1 MAKDKMNFET
11 YLEKQGYT
19 KVTIKKTLPLE
30 NIITKAFP
38 EGVPK
43 DEFYVQETVYK
54 NLNCTNK
61 TKCSYRTLVRRYL
74 EYLDYLKR
82 NDISCLS

>member
-1 MAKDKMNFET
+1 MNFET

-74 EYLDYLKR
+74 EYLDYVKR
-82 NDISCLS
+82 HEVKC